1 MLKLLLGD
9 QNARKLKRYQ
19 PIISE
24 INLLEEDI
32 SPLSDDH
39 LRSKT
44 QHFKDLLAKAGDLES
59 QLPLLDQILPEA
71 FAVVR
76 EASRRVL
83 GMRHFDVQL
92 IGGIVL
98 HEGQIA
104 EMKTG
109 EGKTLVATLPSYLN
123 ALTGRGVH
131 VVTVNDY
138 LARRDAE
145 WMGQVHR
152 FLGLSVGLIQQ
163 DMRPEE
169 RRRNYNCD
177 ITYATNSE
185 LGFDY
190 LRDNMAA
197 DISEVVQREFQ
208 YCVIDEVD
216 SILIDEARTPLIISG
231 QVERPQEIALGEHD
245 QVAAVDDFAHMPGEL
260 LAPAGRLR
268 TVLIERHQLLQV
280 MTGCARVI
288 FLVLARYRQRGALR
302 ALVSSLRSSMPGRSR
317 RCSAYFGNVAA
328 PESVMVSTPDCR

>member
-9 QNARKLKRYQ
+9 PNARKLKRYQ
-19 PIISE
+19 PIVSD
-24 INLLEEDI
+24 INLLEEEI
-32 SPLSDDH
+32 APLSDDE
-39 LRSKT
+39 LRGLTAEFRLKLEQVAGNT
-44 QHFKDLLAKAGDLES
+44 AKERA
-59 QLPLLDQILPEA
+59 LLDELLPQA

-76 EASRRVL
+76 EAGKRVL

-92 IGGIVL
+92 IGGMVL
-98 HEGQIA
+98 HNGQIA

-109 EGKTLVATLPSYLN
+109 EGKTLVATLPAYLN

-163 DMRPEE
+163 EMTPTT
-169 RRRNYNCD
+169 RRANYACD

-190 LRDNMAA
+190 LRDNMAS
-197 DISEVVQREFQ
+197 DIAEVVQRQ
-208 YCVIDEVD
+208 PNYCVIDEVD

-231 QVERPQEIALGEHD
+231 QIERPQEKYRRAAE
-245 QVAAVDDFAHMPGEL
+245 VAEL
-260 LAPAGRLR
+260 L
-268 TVLIERHQLLQV
+268 ERSAELGKDGIDPEGDYEV
-280 MTGCARVI
+280 DEK
-288 FLVLARYRQRGALR
+288 QRPGPT
-302 ALVSSLRSSMPGRSR
+302 SSAMPSRPR
-317 RCSAYFGNVAA
+317 RCL
-328 PESVMVSTPDCR
+328 PRT